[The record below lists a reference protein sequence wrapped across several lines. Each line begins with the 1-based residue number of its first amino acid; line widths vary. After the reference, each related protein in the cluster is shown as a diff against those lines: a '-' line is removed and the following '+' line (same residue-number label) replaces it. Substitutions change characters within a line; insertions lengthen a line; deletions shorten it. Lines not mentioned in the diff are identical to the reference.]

1 MVSGK
6 REVNCM
12 LKEIKKE
19 RDVIFNTDLFNEII
33 AKVKEAGKWPDD
45 LIDYALACGY
55 NKTGIYNYMFDPE
68 FVLSSGGNEGYFLN
82 LFIRGNYGLT
92 DAVNTLYLGTIKTL
106 GKSEE
111 SVRRMAALYGECLIA
126 YEQIVNENFDS
137 FVRKGYDLIFVD
149 DKGNRKRWILSGFKD
164 VESALAKFQ
173 AYKKAHEEECVNAI
187 IRNNLTREEKK
198 YFMLNATNWK
208 ELKKQLRHLETQ
220 GKVVFKLE
228 RTNSMNDGAFC
239 RVLHKVKPHELIFL
253 DGNQK
258 SYLPVPMEMESA
270 VEYFENG
277 FKICNC
283 TYTLDRV
290 EK

>member
-1 MVSGK
+1 
-6 REVNCM
+6 M
-12 LKEIKKE
+12 LKGIKKE
-19 RDVIFNTDLFNEII
+19 SDVIFSTDLFNEII
-33 AKVKEAGKWPDD
+33 TKVKEAGKWPDD
-45 LIDYALACGY
+45 LVDYASTWEYG
-55 NKTGIYNYMFDPE
+55 KTGIYNYMFEPE
-68 FVLSSGGNEGYFLN
+68 FVLSPGSNEGYFLT
-82 LFIRGNYGLT
+82 LSIRGNYRLT
-92 DAVNTLYLGTIKTL
+92 DDAVSTLYLGAIKTL

-149 DKGNRKRWILSGFKD
+149 DEGNRKRWILSGFKD

-228 RTNSMNDGAFC
+228 RTNSMNDGTFC
-239 RVLHKVKPHELIFL
+239 RVLYKVKPHELIFL

-258 SYLPVPMEMESA
+258 SYLPVSAETESA
-270 VEYFENG
+270 IEYFENG
-277 FKICNC
+277 FKVCNC

>member
-1 MVSGK
+1 
-6 REVNCM
+6 M

-149 DKGNRKRWILSGFKD
+149 DKGNRKNCGWSGFKD
-164 VESALAKFQ
+164 AESALATFKT
-173 AYKKAHEEECVNAI
+173 YKEAHKGECVNAI
-187 IRNNLTREEKK
+187 IRNNLTREEKILK
-198 YFMLNATNWK
+198 EESSMLNATNWK
-208 ELKKQLRHLETQ
+208 ELKKQLRQLETR

-228 RTNSMNDGAFC
+228 RTNSMNDGVFC
-239 RVLHKVKPHELIFL
+239 RVLYKVKPHELIFL

-258 SYLPVPMEMESA
+258 SYLPVPVEMESA

-290 EK
+290 KK